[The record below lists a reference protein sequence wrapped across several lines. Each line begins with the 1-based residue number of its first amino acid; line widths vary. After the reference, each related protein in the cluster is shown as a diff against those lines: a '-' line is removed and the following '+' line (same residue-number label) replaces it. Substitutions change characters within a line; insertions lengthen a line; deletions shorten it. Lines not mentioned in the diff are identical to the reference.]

1 MDDPNRTGRNA
12 IPDEILEQA
21 AVWHANLREYDP
33 ESSQAKQTL
42 QQFEI
47 WLAAD
52 PKHQQAFD
60 EIVLLWGLLDLP
72 VKAFDSE
79 AILQSSGS
87 LLQTDRPRHDHQQKS
102 TRFVHFAIAACLM
115 LFMVSGLGWQLG
127 WITQWRSDYVT
138 IVGEKLPVSLV
149 DGSEVTLNSET
160 ALSIDF
166 SDRERRVELFEGEAW
181 FNVSHDRNRPFII
194 QTPHGEVKV
203 TGTQFNLRL
212 DRRGTTVSLTEG
224 SVRLNTDTDSAA
236 LHAGQQANLAN
247 SRISAPKEFDQT
259 AVTAWRRDQFVFY
272 NAALVDVV
280 DQLNRHRQGHIII
293 TSKALNSLKVSG
305 VFSTKA
311 PDEALAL
318 ILETLPVQQT
328 RVSDY
333 LVFLHL

>member
-1 MDDPNRTGRNA
+1 MDDPNRTDRSA
-12 IPDEILEQA
+12 IPEEILEQA
-21 AVWHANLREYDP
+21 AVWHAHLREYKP
-33 ESSQAKQTL
+33 ETSQAKQTL
-42 QQFEI
+42 RQFEI

-72 VKAFDSE
+72 VKAFESE
-79 AILQSSGS
+79 ASLQSSS
-87 LLQTDRPRHDHQQKS
+87 RLSQIDRARHNQQQKT
-102 TRFVHFAIAACLM
+102 TRFAHFAIAACLM
-115 LFMVSGLGWQLG
+115 LFMVSGLSWQLG
-127 WITQWRSDYVT
+127 WITHWRSDYVT
-138 IVGEKLPVSLV
+138 AVGEKLPVTLV

-160 ALSIDF
+160 ALAINF
-166 SDRERRVELFEGEAW
+166 SDRERRIEMFEGEAW
-181 FNVSHDRNRPFII
+181 FDVSHDTNRPFVI
-194 QTPHGEVKV
+194 QTPHGAVKV

-224 SVRLNTDTDSAA
+224 SVRLNTDANSAT
-236 LHAGQQANLAN
+236 LYAGQQANLMN
-247 SRISAPKEFDQT
+247 SQVSAPKEFDQT

-272 NAALVDVV
+272 NAALIDVV
-280 DQLNRHRQGHIII
+280 DQLNRHRQGQIII

-305 VFSTKA
+305 IFSTKA